1 MKTLTESLFDD
12 KLVEK
17 DLLEDPEFKAWINRP
32 DVLWYLEAYWADDME
47 DPLED
52 FFPDEW
58 AKYKTQVD
66 YVLEK
71 INQKSGNMW
80 PLYKIDYGASENFQ
94 EIEDA
99 FDYSENYAE
108 NFDAAVYEIKHKSTE
123 ETDEV
128 WKTWFK
134 GSMPKNSNVTIFM
147 SQLPDEGS
155 RLTRPGALAGGIFLT
170 NEDTLMV
177 WGFPR
182 TIDKDI
188 LKLFNI
194 K

>member
-1 MKTLTESLFDD
+1 MIGGVKIFNKRYLIILSIVLLLFIIVGSASATDLNDANDD
-12 KLVEK
+12 RI
-17 DLLEDPEFKAWINRP
+17 LL
-32 DVLWYLEAYWADDME
+32 
-47 DPLED
+47 
-52 FFPDEW
+52 
-58 AKYKTQVD
+58 
-66 YVLEK
+66 
-71 INQKSGNMW
+71 
-80 PLYKIDYGASENFQ
+80 
-94 EIEDA
+94 
-99 FDYSENYAE
+99 
-108 NFDAAVYEIKHKSTE
+108 
-123 ETDEV
+123 
-128 WKTWFK
+128 
-134 GSMPKNSNVTIFM
+134 NSNVTIFM